1 MIVFLGG
8 KNSSFINQLANYSSR
23 IKGKEVLIISSTELL
38 NEIKLDPH
46 FLNKDTK
53 FIIGFCNKSSKIE
66 SINKSKEI
74 LNNTISML
82 KSNNIDGNQIYL
94 FGSESHLSN
103 YYEYCETSVKKAL
116 LRDQYALDSLL
127 KRNLLQSN
135 FPNLIIINVPG
146 IKKKR
151 MFLKKLLR
159 VLYLYFVAKCHS
171 FKYTSDIKSMSVDE
185 VAEKIFSNKEDE
197 NEHILNNLEGKLKIS
212 RSWILN
218 YVPIKLLKFNSS
230 IIKHNID
237 KNIISLSIKNQ
248 NLKNK

>member
-1 MIVFLGG
+1 
-8 KNSSFINQLANYSSR
+8 
-23 IKGKEVLIISSTELL
+23 ELL

-197 NEHILNNLEGKLKIS
+197 NEHILNNLEGK
-212 RSWILN
+212 
-218 YVPIKLLKFNSS
+218 
-230 IIKHNID
+230 
-237 KNIISLSIKNQ
+237 
-248 NLKNK
+248 